1 MWKPGGDNWYRPTFV
16 SVTGEGGTSGVPVS
30 YPGDLCMQHRAPRP
44 IIDLLRRI
52 PRATARPLGMV
63 ARLSPGRALVAL
75 VAMLTLGAGA
85 YVAAAS
91 SLDDSANPPTAS
103 ADRQPPGAV
112 SRDGER
118 PTLVAAP
125 TPGGEA
131 PERGT
136 PEPGTSGPEPTG
148 PQPPEADLAA
158 STPSVDVTP
167 DPARLSQPTE
177 SPRTASITP
186 SESPSDNGDNGSSP
200 SPDGSSPTPE
210 DRIPPDT
217 SLVEELLDGDEAL
230 FSFSATEPASFS
242 CSLDGSAY
250 VSCDS
255 HSTYD
260 DLDPGWHTLAVRATD
275 RAGNVDPSPAEH
287 RWHSSAG
294 AGALDDD

>member
-1 MWKPGGDNWYRPTFV
+1 M
-16 SVTGEGGTSGVPVS
+16 PVS

-52 PRATARPLGMV
+52 PRATARPLGKV
-63 ARLSPGRALVAL
+63 AQLSPGRALVAL

-91 SLDDSANPPTAS
+91 SLDDSANPPAAS
-103 ADRQPPGAV
+103 ADGQRPGTV
-112 SRDGER
+112 SRDGVR

-125 TPGGEA
+125 SPGGKA
-131 PERGT
+131 PERDT
-136 PEPGTSGPEPTG
+136 PEPGASEPEPTR
-148 PQPPEADLAA
+148 PEAPETDLAA

-167 DPARLSQPTE
+167 SPARLSRPAE
-177 SPRTASITP
+177 SPSTASITP
-186 SESPSDNGDNGSSP
+186 SESPSDDGDNSTSP
-200 SPDGSSPTPE
+200 TPDDSSPTPE

-217 SLVEELLDGDEAL
+217 SLVEEVLDGDEAL
-230 FSFSATEPASFS
+230 FSFSATEPASFT

-275 RAGNVDPSPAEH
+275 AAGNVDPSPAEH
-287 RWHSSAG
+287 RWHASAG
-294 AGALDDD
+294 AGALADD